1 MKEAHFKPKPLKQ
14 LIEQSGHTQKS
25 FAEALSLNYSTIKFY
40 VAQQKMPGSDVLA
53 DMCRVLNQSPK
64 TVMSALGIDT
74 NGIPDDS
81 PN

>member
-1 MKEAHFKPKPLKQ
+1 MKETHSTPKALKQ

-25 FAEALSLNYSTIKFY
+25 FAESLGLSYASVKYY

-53 DMCRVLNQSPK
+53 NMCRVLNQSPK
-64 TVMSALGIDT
+64 TVMKALGIDT
-74 NGIPDDS
+74 SGIPDDS

>member
-1 MKEAHFKPKPLKQ
+1 MREAQFKPKQLKQ

-25 FAEALSLNYSTIKFY
+25 LAESLGLSYASVKYY
-40 VAQQKMPGSDVLA
+40 VAGQKTPGANVLA

-64 TVMSALGIDT
+64 TVMNALGIDT
-74 NGIPDDS
+74 TGIPDDS

>member
-1 MKEAHFKPKPLKQ
+1 MKEDQFATKALKQ

-25 FAEALSLNYSTIKFY
+25 FAESLGLCYASVKYY
-40 VAQQKMPGSDVLA
+40 VAGQKTPGSDVLA

-64 TVMSALGIDT
+64 TVMKSLGIDIT
-74 NGIPDDS
+74 GIPDD

>member
-1 MKEAHFKPKPLKQ
+1 MEKDQFMTKALKQ

-25 FAEALSLNYSTIKFY
+25 FAESLGLSYASVKYY
-40 VAQQKMPGSDVLA
+40 VAGEKMPGSNVLA

-74 NGIPDDS
+74 TGIPDDS

>member
-1 MKEAHFKPKPLKQ
+1 MEESKNTAKP

-25 FAEALSLNYSTIKFY
+25 FAEALRLNYSTIKFY
-40 VAQQKMPGSDVLA
+40 VARQKMPGSDVLA

-64 TVMSALGIDT
+64 TVMTALGINT
-74 NGIPDDS
+74 AGIPDDS

>member
-1 MKEAHFKPKPLKQ
+1 MKEADLTPKPLKQ

-25 FAEALSLNYSTIKFY
+25 LAESLGLSYSTVKYY
-40 VAQQKMPGSDVLA
+40 VARQKMPGSDVLA

-64 TVMSALGIDT
+64 TVMTALGIDT
-74 NGIPDDS
+74 DGIPDDS